1 MVLLEARRKLKK
13 KLDVENFV
21 RSPDGIELATLCLD
35 CGYKLAES
43 PRDLTRDQILFLISA
58 LAYRAEQLAQS
69 RLAAEGVTRIKIE
82 EEGE

>member
-1 MVLLEARRKLKK
+1 
-13 KLDVENFV
+13 
-21 RSPDGIELATLCLD
+21 
-35 CGYKLAES
+35 
-43 PRDLTRDQILFLISA
+43 LISA